1 MTKAVCDNCGE
12 EVEAWTMESL
22 NIGRRTLKLCSQCYR
37 SGSKDVCERMIY
49 RRVRTKDEKYLG

>member
-1 MTKAVCDNCGE
+1 MKTDVCDNCGE
-12 EVEAWTMESL
+12 EVEAWTIREL
-22 NIGRRTLKLCSQCYR
+22 NIGRRKLKLCSRCYS